1 MSFGIGALVV
11 SAMSTGAMGQVGGV
25 PQAAASQPVTI
36 AVIGDYGGNNG
47 GEYRLADLVARLKPD
62 AVATVGDNLY
72 PTPPTVTGTDKYDL
86 VVGKFFC
93 QFLAGVPAGP
103 YCNGR
108 QSAVNRFFPA
118 TGNHDYSDGPIANYL
133 AYFSLPGRG
142 VTSEFPTGS
151 DQYYDVVLGPV
162 HLFFID
168 SQLTEGAFP
177 DAPTFAEQKAWLQ
190 RSMADAT
197 APWKLVLFHHP
208 AYSSGSTYG
217 SSPAMQWPFGEWGAD
232 MVLSGHHH
240 SYERIVRS
248 DTTYFVVGLG
258 GASRFPFDPPI
269 PGSEVRFNEDEGAL
283 RLTATDTSLVAEFI
297 TTSNV
302 LIDRYTLTKDPAPPP
317 TSTTTSTTTTSTTT
331 STTTTVPRTT
341 TTTSTTTTV
350 PRTTTTSSS
359 TTTTVPRTT
368 TTTSTTTTVPRTTT
382 TTSTTTSTTTTTVPR
397 STTTTSTLPPGPI
410 EPDPRVITGAA
421 SVDAHARR
429 LDLDRWRPDQRVPAI
444 R

>member
-1 MSFGIGALVV
+1 
-11 SAMSTGAMGQVGGV
+11 
-25 PQAAASQPVTI
+25 
-36 AVIGDYGGNNG
+36 
-47 GEYRLADLVARLKPD
+47 
-62 AVATVGDNLY
+62 VATVGDNLY

-177 DAPTFAEQKAWLQ
+177 AAPTFAEQKAWLQ
-190 RSMADAT
+190 RSMAAAT
-197 APWKLVLFHHP
+197 EPWKLVLFHHP

-217 SSPAMQWPFGEWGAD
+217 STPEMQWPFGEWGAD

-269 PGSEVRFNEDEGAL
+269 PGSEVRFNDDEGAL

-302 LIDRYTLTKDPAPPP
+302 LIDRYTLTKQVTPP
-317 TSTTTSTTTTSTTT
+317 TTSTTS
-331 STTTTVPRTT
+331 
-341 TTTSTTTTV
+341 STTTTV
-350 PRTTTTSSS
+350 PRTTTTSS

-368 TTTSTTTTVPRTTT
+368 TTPAPPPPAPLPAPGGETLTPQDGGIVTAAQGTTP
-382 TTSTTTSTTTTTVPR
+382 
-397 STTTTSTLPPGPI
+397 
-410 EPDPRVITGAA
+410 
-421 SVDAHARR
+421 ARR
-429 LDLDRWRPDQRVPAI
+429 LMLDRARRARVWR
-444 R
+444 

>member
-1 MSFGIGALVV
+1 VLLAAGLGAL
-11 SAMSTGAMGQVGGV
+11 GLLGIVGGGQG
-25 PQAAASQPVTI
+25 PHTADAAASGTPLTI
-36 AVIGDYGGNNG
+36 AVIGDYGGDNG
-47 GEYRLADLVARLKPD
+47 GEYRLADLVARWKPD

-72 PTPPTVTGTDKYDL
+72 PTPSTVTGTDKYDL

-177 DAPTFAEQKAWLQ
+177 AAPTFAEQKAWLQ
-190 RSMADAT
+190 RSMAAAT
-197 APWKLVLFHHP
+197 EPWKLVLFHHP

-217 SSPAMQWPFGEWGAD
+217 STPEMQWPFGEWGAD

-269 PGSEVRFNEDEGAL
+269 PGSEVRFNDDEGAL

-317 TSTTTSTTTTSTTT
+317 TSTTTSTTTTVPRTTT
-331 STTTTVPRTT
+331 TVPRTTTTVPRTT
-341 TTTSTTTTV
+341 TTT
-350 PRTTTTSSS
+350 S

-382 TTSTTTSTTTTTVPR
+382 TTSTTT
-397 STTTTSTLPPGPI
+397 TTTSTLPPGPI
-410 EPDPRVITGAA
+410 EPGPRVIAGAA

>member
-11 SAMSTGAMGQVGGV
+11 SAMSAGAMGPVGGV
-25 PQAAASQPVTI
+25 PYAAASQPVTI

-47 GEYRLADLVARLKPD
+47 GEYRLADLVARLRPD

-168 SQLTEGAFP
+168 SQLTDGAFP
-177 DAPTFAEQKAWLQ
+177 AAPTSAEQKAWLQ
-190 RSMADAT
+190 RSMAAST
-197 APWKLVLFHHP
+197 EPWKLVLFHHP
-208 AYSSGSTYG
+208 AYSSGTTYG
-217 SSPAMQWPFGEWGAD
+217 STPSMQWPFGEWGAD

-331 STTTTVPRTT
+331 TSTTTTVPRTT
-341 TTTSTTTTV
+341 TTTS
-350 PRTTTTSSS
+350 
-359 TTTTVPRTT
+359 T

-382 TTSTTTSTTTTTVPR
+382 TTSTTSTTTTTTTVPR

-410 EPDPRVITGAA
+410 EPDPRVIAGAA

>member
-1 MSFGIGALVV
+1 M
-11 SAMSTGAMGQVGGV
+11 
-25 PQAAASQPVTI
+25 AAA
-36 AVIGDYGGNNG
+36 
-47 GEYRLADLVARLKPD
+47 
-62 AVATVGDNLY
+62 
-72 PTPPTVTGTDKYDL
+72 
-86 VVGKFFC
+86 
-93 QFLAGVPAGP
+93 
-103 YCNGR
+103 
-108 QSAVNRFFPA
+108 
-118 TGNHDYSDGPIANYL
+118 
-133 AYFSLPGRG
+133 
-142 VTSEFPTGS
+142 
-151 DQYYDVVLGPV
+151 
-162 HLFFID
+162 
-168 SQLTEGAFP
+168 TE
-177 DAPTFAEQKAWLQ
+177 
-190 RSMADAT
+190 
-197 APWKLVLFHHP
+197 PWKLVLFHHP

-217 SSPAMQWPFGEWGAD
+217 STPEMQWPFGEWGAD

-269 PGSEVRFNEDEGAL
+269 PGSEVRFNDDEGAL

-317 TSTTTSTTTTSTTT
+317 TSTTTSTTTTVPR
-331 STTTTVPRTT
+331 TTTTVPRTT
-341 TTTSTTTTV
+341 TTVPRSTTTV
-350 PRTTTTSSS
+350 PRSTTTTS

-382 TTSTTTSTTTTTVPR
+382 TTSTTT
-397 STTTTSTLPPGPI
+397 TTTSTLPPGPI
-410 EPDPRVITGAA
+410 EPGPRVIAGAA

>member
-1 MSFGIGALVV
+1 MSVSLGIVALVV
-11 SAMSTGAMGQVGGV
+11 SAMSTGAVGQVGAV

-36 AVIGDYGGNNG
+36 AVIGDYGGDNG

-151 DQYYDVVLGPV
+151 EQYYDVVLGPV

-190 RSMADAT
+190 RSMAAAT
-197 APWKLVLFHHP
+197 EPWKLVLFHHP
-208 AYSSGSTYG
+208 AYSSGTTYG
-217 SSPAMQWPFGEWGAD
+217 STPAMQWPYGAWGAD
-232 MVLSGHHH
+232 LVLSGHHH

-269 PGSEVRFNEDEGAL
+269 PGSEVRFNGDEGAL

-302 LIDRYTLTKDPAPPP
+302 LIDRYTLTKQVTPP
-317 TSTTTSTTTTSTTT
+317 TTSTTT

-341 TTTSTTTTV
+341 TTTST
-350 PRTTTTSSS
+350 
-359 TTTTVPRTT
+359 
-368 TTTSTTTTVPRTTT
+368 
-382 TTSTTTSTTTTTVPR
+382 
-397 STTTTSTLPPGPI
+397 
-410 EPDPRVITGAA
+410 
-421 SVDAHARR
+421 
-429 LDLDRWRPDQRVPAI
+429 
-444 R
+444 